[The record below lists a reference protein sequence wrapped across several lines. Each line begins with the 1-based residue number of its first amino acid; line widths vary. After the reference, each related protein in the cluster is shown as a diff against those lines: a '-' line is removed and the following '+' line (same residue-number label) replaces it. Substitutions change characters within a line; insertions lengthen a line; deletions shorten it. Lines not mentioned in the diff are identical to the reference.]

1 MLAFSS
7 QNYDREEPLPD
18 QLIGDHIR
26 MKQVLINLIKNVLKF
41 THSGQIIIKAAYDD
55 QDEKLYIH
63 IVDNGKGFKI
73 QLRNKLFQTFGNLT
87 QSSDEDDAD
96 LAQMSMGL
104 AISQKIVEKC
114 GGDSIEFY
122 DAGEAKGSTI
132 MFSMTMK
139 KLPPV
144 KIQANITEE

>member
-1 MLAFSS
+1 
-7 QNYDREEPLPD
+7 
-18 QLIGDHIR
+18 

-55 QDEKLYIH
+55 EDEKLYIH

-144 KIQANITEE
+144 EIQANITEE